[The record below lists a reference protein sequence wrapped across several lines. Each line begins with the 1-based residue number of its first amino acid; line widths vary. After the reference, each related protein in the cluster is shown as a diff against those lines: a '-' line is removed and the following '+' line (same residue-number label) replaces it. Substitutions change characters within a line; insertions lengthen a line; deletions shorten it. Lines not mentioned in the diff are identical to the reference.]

1 MNNNIIALAK
11 KLRKN
16 STPAENLLW
25 SHLRA
30 EQLEGL
36 KFRRQQL
43 IGNYIID
50 FVCFE
55 KKIVI
60 EVDGGQHSIEKEKD
74 NIRDEWLKGQGF
86 KVLRFWNN
94 EVLMNIE
101 GVLEVIRKGCLSPSL
116 TPPIKGG
123 EVKKGIPSK
132 EGKKVVIP
140 SMEGEMRGVLP

>member
-1 MNNNIIALAK
+1 M
-11 KLRKN
+11 
-16 STPAENLLW
+16 
-25 SHLRA
+25 
-30 EQLEGL
+30 
-36 KFRRQQL
+36 
-43 IGNYIID
+43 
-50 FVCFE
+50 CFE

-60 EVDGGQHSIEKEKD
+60 EVDGGQHAIEKEKD
-74 NIRDEWLKGQGF
+74 SIRDEWLKGQGF

-101 GVLEVIRKGCLSPSL
+101 SVLEVIRKVCLSPSL